1 MFMNDAR
8 FKRMAKEYEAL
19 RSTQNTIMDGLEDVL
34 PAMASA
40 IDANSKGIQE
50 NREAIQENRE
60 AIQENREAILVNTSM
75 LQAIIE
81 HLEVPYEEK
90 PPMGFRQG

>member
-1 MFMNDAR
+1 MFMNDVR

-19 RSTQNTIMDGLEDVL
+19 RSTQNTIMDGLEEVL
-34 PAMASA
+34 PSMASA
-40 IDANSKGIQE
+40 IDANSTGIQE
-50 NREAIQENRE
+50 NRKAIQENRE

-75 LQAIIE
+75 LKAIIE

-90 PPMGFRQG
+90 PPMGFRPG

>member
-1 MFMNDAR
+1 MNDAR

-60 AIQENREAILVNTSM
+60 AILVNTSM

>member
-60 AIQENREAILVNTSM
+60 AILVNTSM

>member
-19 RSTQNTIMDGLEDVL
+19 RSTQNTIMDGLEEVL
-34 PAMASA
+34 PAMASS

-60 AIQENREAILVNTSM
+60 AILVNTRM

-81 HLEVPYEEK
+81 HLDVPYEDK
-90 PPMGFRQG
+90 PPMGFRQD

>member
-1 MFMNDAR
+1 MGQVFMNDAR

-19 RSTQNTIMDGLEDVL
+19 RSTQNTIMDGLEEVL
-34 PAMASA
+34 PAMASS

-50 NREAIQENRE
+50 NREAIR
-60 AIQENREAILVNTSM
+60 ENREAILVTTGM

-81 HLEVPYEEK
+81 HLDVPYEESRRW
-90 PPMGFRQG
+90 GFRQD

>member
-19 RSTQNTIMDGLEDVL
+19 RSTQNTIMDGLEEVL
-34 PAMASA
+34 PAMASS

-50 NREAIQENRE
+50 NREAIR
-60 AIQENREAILVNTSM
+60 ENREAILVNTRM

-81 HLEVPYEEK
+81 HLDVPYEEK
-90 PPMGFRQG
+90 PAMGFRQD

>member
-19 RSTQNTIMDGLEDVL
+19 RSTQNTIMDGLEEVL

-40 IDANSKGIQE
+40 IDANSKG
-50 NREAIQENRE
+50 
-60 AIQENREAILVNTSM
+60 IQENREAILVNTSM